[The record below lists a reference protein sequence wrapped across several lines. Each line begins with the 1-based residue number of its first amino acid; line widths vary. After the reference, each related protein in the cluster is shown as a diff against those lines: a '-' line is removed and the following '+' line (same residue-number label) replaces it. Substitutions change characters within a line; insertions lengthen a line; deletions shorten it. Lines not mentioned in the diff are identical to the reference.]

1 MCAVNSEAV
10 MAAATLMLR
19 FLAGVQ
25 RAAIGA
31 AFPTA
36 GKSVLVL
43 DGGAN
48 VDCDARELVGF
59 AHLGSVYAR
68 DVMGRAIPGVGLLN
82 GGEEDEK
89 GTAVVREAHQ
99 LLKRTAGIH
108 YVGNVEGR
116 DILAGHCKAGP
127 IDVVVCDGFVGNAV
141 LKFYESAGRMFVG
154 MLRQALPDVL
164 GRPEV
169 KKLFKFLDYAEY
181 GGAPPPGGE
190 GGGIICA
197 GASPARAAISAARVA
212 PRMVEGHRCLAI
224 G

>member
-1 MCAVNSEAV
+1 MGGDVAPLVQVEGA
-10 MAAATLMLR
+10 ALALRKLAATSR
-19 FLAGVQ
+19 IQ
-25 RAAIGA
+25 
-31 AFPTA
+31 
-36 GKSVLVL
+36 L

-68 DVMGRAIPGVGLLN
+68 DVMGRPTPGVGLLN
-82 GGEEDEK
+82 VGEEDEK
-89 GTAVVREAHQ
+89 GNAVVKEAHQ
-99 LLKRTAGIH
+99 LLKRTDGIH

-154 MLRQALPDVL
+154 MLQQAIPDVL

-169 KKLFKFLDYAEY
+169 KKLFQFLDYAEY
-181 GGAPPPGGE
+181 CGAALLGVKGVA
-190 GGGIICA
+190 IICH
-197 GASPARAAISAARVA
+197 GASPPRAGMDAVRVA
-212 PRMVEGHRCLAI
+212 TQMVESHLSQDIEAEFAEGGAVA
-224 G
+224 